1 MAELKDTIEELI
13 EESYLMGRSESEIK
27 ADLDRFIDA
36 CEKVIREQ
44 VRDKGKLE
52 DLAEKLVLAR
62 TCSLVSD
69 LSDSGHEGGALREEG
84 GQKSSAERF
93 AEKVARNKRIILKA
107 IGKCDPRLVDLIERE
122 RFPGVVREPKR
133 PKVSI
138 KPRKVLGERSHLL
151 VLRFCYGLTLIFI
164 FYLIYLVWFQK
175 I

>member
-1 MAELKDTIEELI
+1 MAGLKDTIEELI
-13 EESYLMGRSESEIK
+13 EESYLMGRSEGEIK

-69 LSDSGHEGGALREEG
+69 LSDADGEEGALRED
-84 GQKSSAERF
+84 GQPKSPAERF

-107 IGKCDPRLVDLIERE
+107 IGKCDPRLVELIERE
-122 RFPGVVREPKR
+122 RFPGVIREPKR
-133 PKVSI
+133 PKVHL
-138 KPRKVLGERSHLL
+138 KPRKPLGERSHLL
-151 VLRFCYGLTLIFI
+151 ILRVCYGLTLLFI

>member
-13 EESYLMGRSESEIK
+13 EESYLMGRSEGEIK

-44 VRDKGKLE
+44 VRDKAKLE
-52 DLAEKLVLAR
+52 DLAGKLALAR

-69 LSDSGHEGGALREEG
+69 LSDAGRDDRGHQEEG
-84 GQKSSAERF
+84 QGRSSAERF

-107 IGKCDPRLVDLIERE
+107 IGKCDPRLVELIERE
-122 RFPGVVREPKR
+122 RFPGVVHEPKR
-133 PKVSI
+133 LKAHAQ
-138 KPRKVLGERSHLL
+138 PRKALSERSHLL
-151 VLRFCYGLTLIFI
+151 ILKACYGLTLLFI

>member
-1 MAELKDTIEELI
+1 MPELKDTIEELI

-52 DLAEKLVLAR
+52 DLAEKLALAR

-69 LSDSGHEGGALREEG
+69 LSESGREGPQEG
-84 GQKSSAERF
+84 GQRSPAERF

-107 IGKCDPRLVDLIERE
+107 IGKCDSRLVDLIERE

-133 PKVSI
+133 PKLHI
-138 KPRKVLGERSHLL
+138 KPKKTLSERSHLL
-151 VLRFCYGLTLIFI
+151 VLRLCYGLTLLFI
-164 FYLIYLVWFQK
+164 SYLIYLVWF
-175 I
+175 